1 MNRYKLIRERDGLTK
16 VGNYVDWISWKKDSK
31 FKEKHDKP
39 AIGRSLVIDGRQSM
53 NYTWL
58 TTDVTEILAEEDTY
72 IKFKTKNST
81 YELYIEINK

>member
-16 VGNYVDWISWKKDSK
+16 VGNYADWISWKEDSK
-31 FKEKHDKP
+31 FKEKYDKP
-39 AIGRSLVIDGRQSM
+39 AIGRSLLIDGRQSM

-58 TTDVTEILAEEDTY
+58 TTDVTEILAEEDNY

>member
-1 MNRYKLIRERDGLTK
+1 
-16 VGNYVDWISWKKDSK
+16 
-31 FKEKHDKP
+31 
-39 AIGRSLVIDGRQSM
+39 M

>member
-16 VGNYVDWISWKKDSK
+16 VGNYADWLSWDEEGK

-39 AIGRSLVIDGRQSM
+39 AIGRSLIIDGRFI

-58 TTDVTEILAEEDTY
+58 TTDVTDILVEEDNY
-72 IKFKTKNST
+72 IKFKTKNSI
-81 YELYIEINK
+81 YELYTEKL

>member
-1 MNRYKLIRERDGLTK
+1 MNRYKLIRERDGLIK
-16 VGNYVDWISWKKDSK
+16 VGNYIDWISWKEDGK

-58 TTDVTEILAEEDTY
+58 TTDVTEILAEEDNY

>member
-16 VGNYVDWISWKKDSK
+16 VGNYADWLSWNEDNT
-31 FKEKHDKP
+31 FKERHDKP
-39 AIGRSLVIDGRQSM
+39 EIGRSLIIDGRFI

-58 TTDVTEILAEEDTY
+58 TTDVTEILIEEDNY

-81 YELYIEINK
+81 YELYIEINKQ

>member
-16 VGNYVDWISWKKDSK
+16 VGNYADWISWKKDSK
-31 FKEKHDKP
+31 FKEKYDKP

-58 TTDVTEILAEEDTY
+58 TTHVTEILIEEDNY

>member
-16 VGNYVDWISWKKDSK
+16 VGNYVDWLSWNEDNT

-39 AIGRSLVIDGRQSM
+39 AIGRSLIIDGRQSM

-58 TTDVTEILAEEDTY
+58 TTDVTEILVEEDNY